1 MKKPLEMLKEI
12 KSVLGLELNE
22 QPVAVS
28 LATMKLEDGATT
40 IEAEQFAP
48 DFEVFIITAEDKI
61 AMPVGEYTLEDGMI
75 LVVVTE
81 GLISEIKEAASEEDP
96 ATDAPMDA
104 PEEAPEVVA
113 AEAATASPKKVVES
127 ITKEMFFSEIE
138 KLRNEIAELKEIK
151 ADYELRK
158 QGLAQVEEAI
168 QTELAEIKK
177 EQLSAPA
184 AKPIKHSPE
193 NGKTT
198 TPKGKLSLKELLNTL
213 NK

>member
-12 KSVLGLELNE
+12 KSVLGIELNE

-28 LATMKLEDGATT
+28 LATMTLEDGAIT
-40 IEAEQFAP
+40 IEAEEFAP
-48 DFEVFIITAEDKI
+48 DFEVFIITEEDKI
-61 AMPVGEYTLEDGMI
+61 PMPVGEYTLEDGMI
-75 LVVVTE
+75 LVVQTE
-81 GLISEIKEAASEEDP
+81 GLISEIKEAATE
-96 ATDAPMDA
+96 
-104 PEEAPEVVA
+104 EEAPAEEAAPEADVVVE
-113 AEAATASPKKVVES
+113 AEAETASPKKVVES

-177 EQLSAPA
+177 EELSAPA

>member
-12 KSVLGLELNE
+12 KSVLGIELNE

-28 LATMKLEDGATT
+28 LATMTLEDGATT
-40 IEAEQFAP
+40 IEAEEFAP
-48 DFEVFIITAEDKI
+48 DFEVFIVTEEDKI
-61 AMPVGEYTLEDGMI
+61 PMPVGEYTLEDGMI
-75 LVVVTE
+75 LVVQ
-81 GLISEIKEAASEEDP
+81 IKEAATEDEAPAEE
-96 ATDAPMDA
+96 AA
-104 PEEAPEVVA
+104 PEADVVVE
-113 AEAATASPKKVVES
+113 AEAETASPKKVVES

-138 KLRNEIAELKEIK
+138 KLRTELKEIK

-158 QGLAQVEEAI
+158 QGLAKVEEAI
-168 QTELAEIKK
+168 QTELAQMQK
-177 EQLSAPA
+177 EELSAPA

>member
-12 KSVLGLELNE
+12 KSVLGIELSE
-22 QPVAVS
+22 QSEAVS
-28 LATMKLEDGATT
+28 LATMTLEDGATT

-48 DFEVFIITAEDKI
+48 DFEVFIITDEDKI

-75 LVVVTE
+75 LVVETE
-81 GLISEIKEAASEEDP
+81 GLISEIKEASTE
-96 ATDAPMDA
+96 
-104 PEEAPEVVA
+104 EEAPSEEEAPAEEAPAEEELAEEVQFATVSDL
-113 AEAATASPKKVVES
+113 AEIRSMLE
-127 ITKEMFFSEIE
+127 
-138 KLRNEIAELKEIK
+138 EIK

-158 QGLAQVEEAI
+158 QGLAKVEEAI

-177 EQLSAPA
+177 EELSTPA

-213 NK
+213 KQ

>member
-12 KSVLGLELNE
+12 KSVLGIELNE

-28 LATMKLEDGATT
+28 LATMTLEDGATT
-40 IEAEQFAP
+40 IEAEEFAP
-48 DFEVFIITAEDKI
+48 DFEVFIITEEDRI
-61 AMPVGEYTLEDGMI
+61 PMPVGEYTLEDGMI
-75 LVVVTE
+75 LVVQTE
-81 GLISEIKEAASEEDP
+81 GLISEIKEAATEDEAPAEE
-96 ATDAPMDA
+96 AA
-104 PEEAPEVVA
+104 PEADVVVE
-113 AEAATASPKKVVES
+113 AEAETASPKKVVES

-138 KLRNEIAELKEIK
+138 KLRTELKEIK

-158 QGLAQVEEAI
+158 QGLAKVEEAI
-168 QTELAEIKK
+168 QTELAQMQK
-177 EQLSAPA
+177 EELSAPA

-198 TPKGKLSLKELLNTL
+198 TPKGRLSLKELLNTL

>member
-12 KSVLGLELNE
+12 KSVLGIELNE

-28 LATMKLEDGATT
+28 LATMTLEDGATT
-40 IEAEQFAP
+40 IEAEEFAP
-48 DFEVFIITAEDKI
+48 DFEVFITTEEDRI
-61 AMPVGEYTLEDGMI
+61 PMPVGEYTLEDGMI
-75 LVVVTE
+75 LVVQTE
-81 GLISEIKEAASEEDP
+81 GLISEIKEAAKE
-96 ATDAPMDA
+96 
-104 PEEAPEVVA
+104 EEAPAEEAAPEADVVVE
-113 AEAATASPKKVVES
+113 AEAETASPKKVVES

-138 KLRNEIAELKEIK
+138 KLRNEIAELK
-151 ADYELRK
+151 A
-158 QGLAQVEEAI
+158 QG
-168 QTELAEIKK
+168 TELAKVEESIK
-177 EQLSAPA
+177 EELSAPA

>member
-12 KSVLGLELNE
+12 KSVLGIELNE

-28 LATMKLEDGATT
+28 LATMTLEDGATT
-40 IEAEQFAP
+40 IEAEEFAP
-48 DFEVFIITAEDKI
+48 DFEVFIITEEDKI
-61 AMPVGEYTLEDGMI
+61 PMPVGEYTLEDGMI
-75 LVVVTE
+75 LVVQTE
-81 GLISEIKEAASEEDP
+81 GLISEIKEAATE
-96 ATDAPMDA
+96 
-104 PEEAPEVVA
+104 EEAPAEEAAPEAEVVVE
-113 AEAATASPKKVVES
+113 AEAETASPKKVVES

-177 EQLSAPA
+177 EELSAPA

>member
-1 MKKPLEMLKEI
+1 MLKEI
-12 KSVLGLELNE
+12 KSVLGIELSE

-40 IEAEQFAP
+40 IEAEEFAP
-48 DFEVFIITAEDKI
+48 DFEVFIVTEEDRI
-61 AMPVGEYTLEDGMI
+61 PMPVGEYTLEDGMI
-75 LVVVTE
+75 LVVETE
-81 GLISEIKEAASEEDP
+81 GIIMEIKEAVS
-96 ATDAPMDA
+96 
-104 PEEAPEVVA
+104 EEAPAEDAPVAEPAPEADVVVE
-113 AEAATASPKKVVES
+113 AEAETASPKKVVES

-138 KLRNEIAELKEIK
+138 KLRSEIAELKSQKETEVK
-151 ADYELRK
+151 
-158 QGLAQVEEAI
+158 VEESI
-168 QTELAEIKK
+168 KEEL
-177 EQLSAPA
+177 STPA

>member
-1 MKKPLEMLKEI
+1 MLKEI
-12 KSVLGLELNE
+12 KSVLGIELNE

-28 LATMKLEDGATT
+28 LATMTLEDGATT
-40 IEAEQFAP
+40 IEAEEFAP
-48 DFEVFIITAEDKI
+48 DFEVFIITEEDKI
-61 AMPVGEYTLEDGMI
+61 PMPVGEYTLEDGMI
-75 LVVVTE
+75 LVVQTE
-81 GLISEIKEAASEEDP
+81 GLISEIKEAATE
-96 ATDAPMDA
+96 
-104 PEEAPEVVA
+104 EEAPAEEAAPEAEVVVE
-113 AEAATASPKKVVES
+113 AEAETASPKKVVES

-177 EQLSAPA
+177 EELSAPA